1 MKKKIGCIIEART
14 NSRRLPNKVLLPVL
28 GKPILYWLV
37 NRIKKIKKINKIILA
52 TTLNENDDI
61 LVDFAKKNKINF
73 FRGSEQN
80 VVKRVCGA
88 AEKFN
93 INTIVEITSDCPVID
108 INIVQQL
115 LDIYEK
121 NSAEYVNNCN
131 YRSYPDG
138 MDVQIFNTN
147 SLKKTL
153 KNTKNSKELEHVGL
167 YLMRNPQKFKTI
179 NVIAPKKIFFPHLG
193 LTLDENKDYI
203 LLKRIIEYFGKKN
216 PYFSCEEIIQLLDKK
231 KIGKK

>member
-1 MKKKIGCIIEART
+1 M
-14 NSRRLPNKVLLPVL
+14 PNKVLLPVL

-93 INTIVEITSDCPVID
+93 INTVVEITSDCPVID

-121 NSAEYVNNCN
+121 
-131 YRSYPDG
+131 
-138 MDVQIFNTN
+138 
-147 SLKKTL
+147 
-153 KNTKNSKELEHVGL
+153 
-167 YLMRNPQKFKTI
+167 
-179 NVIAPKKIFFPHLG
+179 
-193 LTLDENKDYI
+193 
-203 LLKRIIEYFGKKN
+203 
-216 PYFSCEEIIQLLDKK
+216 IQLNM
-231 KIGKK
+231 